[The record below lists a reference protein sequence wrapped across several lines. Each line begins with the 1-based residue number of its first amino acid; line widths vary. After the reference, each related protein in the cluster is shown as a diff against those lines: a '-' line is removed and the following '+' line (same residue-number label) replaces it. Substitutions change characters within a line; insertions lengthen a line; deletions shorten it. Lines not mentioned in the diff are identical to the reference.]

1 MSSTFGKWL
10 DSAPPLAETGL
21 AAITNAKIA
30 IGMSE
35 MKAAF
40 FQFFD
45 DILCSLGPL
54 FRFEV
59 LVAARATSGA
69 RRELGHA
76 WGRIS
81 SGVSKVTPVGFEMG
95 VGSGLRNG
103 VPLSRSHRNSIALS
117 SCMVLWQC
125 SMNMPPQSR
134 NCILRVTEPLS
145 RRR

>member
-1 MSSTFGKWL
+1 MSSTLGKWL

-21 AAITNAKIA
+21 AEITNAKIA

-45 DILCSLGPL
+45 DMLCSFGPL
-54 FRFEV
+54 FRFEISV
-59 LVAARATSGA
+59 PARAISGTH
-69 RRELGHA
+69 RELGHA
-76 WGRIS
+76 LGRIS

-95 VGSGLRNG
+95 VGSGLRKG
-103 VPLSRSHRNSIALS
+103 FPLSRSHRNSMALS